1 MNVKL
6 RDLPDYEHCLVN
18 LANSILKKFG
28 AKTTAAT
35 LPLTDQYL
43 DKDYKN
49 VVVLL
54 LDAMG
59 ISILEKHLVEDGFF
73 RSHLAGA
80 YDSVYPPTTVAA
92 TTSILSGLYPNEH
105 GWLGWDMYYPQ
116 LDKNV
121 TVFTNQE
128 QLLEKTGA
136 LPTDTYPDGRVKW
149 AEDSLV
155 EGKSAADFNAG
166 FKYTPYR
173 NIVDLINDAGGRA
186 YAAMPFCRRIHRHLR
201 PFWSALRRFVRNPKR
216 SLFTPT
222 GTSQIRRCT
231 RREPQAVRPMR

>member
-35 LPLTDQYL
+35 LPLADQYL

-128 QLLEKTGA
+128 QLLENTGA
-136 LPTDTYPDGRVKW
+136 LPTDTYPD
-149 AEDSLV
+149 
-155 EGKSAADFNAG
+155 
-166 FKYTPYR
+166 
-173 NIVDLINDAGGRA
+173 
-186 YAAMPFCRRIHRHLR
+186 
-201 PFWSALRRFVRNPKR
+201 
-216 SLFTPT
+216 
-222 GTSQIRRCT
+222 
-231 RREPQAVRPMR
+231 

>member
-1 MNVKL
+1 MNAKL

-18 LANSILKKFG
+18 LANSILRKFG

-35 LPLTDQYL
+35 LPLADQYL

-59 ISILEKHLVEDGFF
+59 ISILEKHLAEDGFF
-73 RSHLAGA
+73 RSHLAVA

-128 QLLEKTGA
+128 QLSEKAGA
-136 LPTDTYPDGRVKW
+136 LPTDTYSDG
-149 AEDSLV
+149 DQL
-155 EGKSAADFNAG
+155 
-166 FKYTPYR
+166 
-173 NIVDLINDAGGRA
+173 
-186 YAAMPFCRRIHRHLR
+186 
-201 PFWSALRRFVRNPKR
+201 
-216 SLFTPT
+216 
-222 GTSQIRRCT
+222 
-231 RREPQAVRPMR
+231 